1 MLAEY
6 THQLAQEYPFSSEHT
21 RWVARTLT
29 VLEEVFGGRSRYSVT
44 FSSFNW
50 QATGTFVVDRWRDIN
65 EQMRPRNQQAYLSQL
80 ESARGLLMAA
90 IDHLE
95 RMDLEEVYD
104 GTNTGPESNMIM
116 RLINFA
122 EQSLRK
128 VMRTKPESEK
138 DVQDCFENLL
148 VGGDIP
154 YKRETDTVEYSS
166 KVYIPD
172 FTIPKINLAI
182 ELKLCNRQGR
192 EKEIIAEINDDILG
206 YGKRFGNLLFVVYDL
221 GFVRDLERF
230 TSTFQEHNDTVVVL
244 VVKH

>member
-1 MLAEY
+1 
-6 THQLAQEYPFSSEHT
+6 
-21 RWVARTLT
+21 
-29 VLEEVFGGRSRYSVT
+29 
-44 FSSFNW
+44 
-50 QATGTFVVDRWRDIN
+50 
-65 EQMRPRNQQAYLSQL
+65 
-80 ESARGLLMAA
+80 
-90 IDHLE
+90 
-95 RMDLEEVYD
+95 
-104 GTNTGPESNMIM
+104 MIM